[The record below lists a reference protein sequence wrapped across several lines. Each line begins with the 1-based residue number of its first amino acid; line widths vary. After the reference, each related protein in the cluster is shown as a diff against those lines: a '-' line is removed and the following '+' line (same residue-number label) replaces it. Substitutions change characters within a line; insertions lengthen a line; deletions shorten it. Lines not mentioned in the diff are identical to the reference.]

1 LSGALELRIGGIDVV
16 EIRRLNE
23 YSEADQIALGGYGY
37 SSMERYIVTK
47 EENAKSVTIRTN
59 LVELEA
65 PYNKVWPVRQEDFD
79 YYDEIVSQGLSFGA
93 YIEEKLVGVAIC
105 NRSDWNN
112 TLWVTNF
119 HVSERHRR
127 LGIGSKLMGKV
138 FVQAQEMGFRI
149 IELETQNTNVPAI
162 SFYYSLGFELDGI
175 DLSFYTNNSAADE
188 EVAFFMKRRV
198 I

>member
-1 LSGALELRIGGIDVV
+1 MV

-23 YSEADQIALGGYGY
+23 YRESDQIELGEYGY
-37 SSMERYIVTK
+37 SSMARYIVTK
-47 EENAKSVTIRTN
+47 EESTRSVTIKVN
-59 LVELEA
+59 FVELEA
-65 PYNKVWPVRQEDFD
+65 PYKKSWPKRQEDFD
-79 YYDEIVSQGLSFGA
+79 YYAEIIPQGLSFGA
-93 YIEEKLVGVAIC
+93 YIEGKLVGVAIC

-112 TLWVTNF
+112 TLWISNI
-119 HVSERHRR
+119 HVSEEHRR
-127 LGIGSKLMGKV
+127 LGIGRKLMEKV

-175 DLSFYTNNSAADE
+175 DLSFYTNNSAADA

-198 I
+198 F